1 MLASKRQDRVIS
13 TKKKKFNL
21 NKETPE
27 RIWLFKTEKQIPK
40 IESVSLLKTNT
51 SQGKKQNH
59 LPSCEH
65 FTNKTFSGPEPML
78 LDDKGIKCLIQ
89 AVVMMHKPFV
99 HEKINDV
106 QIFVICNEIH
116 PYLKMNNTVGIF
128 SILLCSVKHFLQKT
142 FGVKHCI
149 L

>member
-1 MLASKRQDRVIS
+1 MKLFILFIYQSIS
-13 TKKKKFNL
+13 
-21 NKETPE
+21 PQ
-27 RIWLFKTEKQIPK
+27 FKTEKQIPK

-142 FGVKHCI
+142 FGVKHCF